1 MVVLDFFVFLVA
13 VIFSTIEM
21 YAWYCA
27 I

>member
-1 MVVLDFFVFLVA
+1 MDISA
-13 VIFSTIEM
+13 ASAIEM